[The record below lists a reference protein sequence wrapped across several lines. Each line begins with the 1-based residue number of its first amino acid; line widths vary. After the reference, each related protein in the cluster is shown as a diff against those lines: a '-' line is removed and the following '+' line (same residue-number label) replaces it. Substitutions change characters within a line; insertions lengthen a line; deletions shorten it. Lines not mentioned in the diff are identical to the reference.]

1 MRLGHLLVRAARLVA
16 LAIVIGW
23 SISNIAFHVTAWSLD
38 DMDAYWNAAQRLRDG
53 ELLYPPL
60 TDTSAADVYR
70 YAPWFAWVWL
80 PLTYLPRLVVEV
92 GWSTVL
98 LVASAVALL
107 PLRRAGLTGV
117 AVAMLLG
124 SFLVWAASVGNVQPL
139 LVAGLVHGLSRRS
152 GPLWVGIAASLKAV
166 PILYLL
172 LYLGRREWWRA
183 AAAVVVA
190 ALLVAPMLFVDLTH
204 YPAGSGDAPSPL
216 LALFP
221 PLYVLVV
228 AVAAAVTIRLAAA
241 GSPFDRLT
249 ASVTVLLA
257 LPRITLLDLPQLL
270 VGVPLNEQRRS

>member
-139 LVAGLVHGLSRRS
+139 LVAGLVHGVSRRS
-152 GPLWVGIAASLKAV
+152 GPAWVGIAASLKAV
-166 PILYLL
+166 PILYAL

-216 LALFP
+216 LAVFP
-221 PLYVLVV
+221 PLYLLVV